1 MLSGRYADIFGN
13 IYLAY
18 SVFWFR
24 DYILNGV
31 TNNAEAYKEIDIV
44 LNSCI
49 DSLLYEIQESFYEIP
64 DNYPNNTGLMS
75 TYIRMISFPYGRRY
89 ISVSDNTKKE
99 VVDILLNNNRLQEIL
114 KENIYIGPNY
124 THLGKLVSTLDI

>member
-49 DSLLYEIQESFYEIP
+49 DSLLYEIQESFYEIS
-64 DNYPNNTGLMS
+64 DNYPNNTGLIS

-89 ISVSDNTKKE
+89 ISVSDNTKRE

-114 KENIYIGPNY
+114 KENIYRTLLHLCRKTCIY
-124 THLGKLVSTLDI
+124 T

>member
-1 MLSGRYADIFGN
+1 MQTYLEIF
-13 IYLAY
+13 ILHI
-18 SVFWFR
+18 VFYGFR

-49 DSLLYEIQESFYEIP
+49 DSLLYEIQESFYEIA
-64 DNYPNNTGLMS
+64 DNYPNNTGLIS

-89 ISVSDNTKKE
+89 ISVSDNKQ
-99 VVDILLNNNRLQEIL
+99 N
-114 KENIYIGPNY
+114 
-124 THLGKLVSTLDI
+124 